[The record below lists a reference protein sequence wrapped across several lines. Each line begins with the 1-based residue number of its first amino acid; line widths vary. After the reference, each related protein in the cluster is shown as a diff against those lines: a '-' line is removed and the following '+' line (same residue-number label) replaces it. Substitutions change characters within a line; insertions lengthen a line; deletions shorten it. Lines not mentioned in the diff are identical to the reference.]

1 MVFHALTIARSMLI
15 HGFSMVNAQLLRAFG
30 MSFYAITVLTCTTI
44 NSDFLSKKEY

>member
-15 HGFSMVNAQLLRAFG
+15 HGFSLVNSQLLMAFRTA
-30 MSFYAITVLTCTTI
+30 FYAITVLTCTTI